1 MKARVWLG
9 VLLAVGVAGL
19 LMWWLRPVDEEHRQ
33 KPKARQGAQY
43 IAEAVPQTGRV
54 ARVVRDR
61 PGAAKAEE
69 GARAGLVSD
78 NRDLRPPEGGYY
90 TNREGK
96 LCYFSADRSAYTNG
110 IEQLLNMVIP
120 STPGAEVPP
129 LPIISD
135 ADAKELERA
144 LKHKIAVVEGDDE
157 KAIERKMLITQGKL
171 EIEEQHREG
180 GLTVSEYVNAL
191 RDQYNDNAEFLAE
204 ARKVDQQIYE
214 DAEMTDEDYLAAR
227 AQINAKLKERGLPE
241 LEPRE

>member
-9 VLLAVGVAGL
+9 VLLAAVAAGVL
-19 LMWWLRPVDEEHRQ
+19 VWWLLPAGEEPPR
-33 KPKARQGAQY
+33 KPRARQGTQY

-61 PGAAKAEE
+61 PHAAKAE
-69 GARAGLVSD
+69 RLVKSAVD
-78 NRDLRPPEGGYY
+78 DRDLRPPEGGYY

-96 LCYFSADRSAYTNG
+96 LCYFNADRSAYTNG

-129 LPIISD
+129 LPIISGD
-135 ADAKELERA
+135 DAKELERA
-144 LKHKIAVVEGDDE
+144 LKHKLAVAEGDDE

-171 EIEEQHREG
+171 ELDEQRREG

-191 RDQYNDNAEFLAE
+191 RDQYNDNAEFLSE

-214 DAEMTDEDYLAAR
+214 DESTTDEDYLAAR
-227 AQINAKLKERGLPE
+227 AQINEKLKERGLPE